1 MTDPTNITW
10 GLSTTILAP
19 TRDILQFA
27 AYHIEAGAH
36 RLYIYLDA
44 ENPDA
49 FAHLDAHP
57 KVRVTVCDATYWK
70 QRKRDRPQTHQ
81 VRQTANAT
89 HAYNRKAEVDWL
101 IHMDADEF
109 LVADRPV
116 ADILAARPADPPATR
131 IRPMEQL
138 SGNPAAFKAF
148 VRNGPDR
155 ARITADLYP
164 TFGEYLKGGFLSH
177 LAGKVFVR
185 TGLPKIHVR
194 IHNVFQNGEMLPCHE
209 RQDGID
215 LAHAHAKSW
224 DDWIAAYRYRVTK
237 GSYRPEL
244 GPNKPYEKG
253 GLSMHDLFQM
263 IEADAGEAGLR
274 AFFDEVCAD
283 TPALRAR
290 LEAHGLLR
298 HADLDLASPS
308 GPPFPPL
315 YRRLV
320 HPFDAPPSLC

>member
-1 MTDPTNITW
+1 MTDVTW
-10 GLSTTILAP
+10 GITSTILAP

-27 AYHIEAGAH
+27 AYHLEAGAH
-36 RLYIYLDA
+36 RIYIYLDA
-44 ENPDA
+44 ANPEA
-49 FAHLDAHP
+49 FEMLDANP
-57 KVRVTVCDATYWK
+57 KIRVTTCDAKYWK
-70 QRKRDRPQTHQ
+70 QRKRDRPDTHQ

-89 HAYNRKAEVDWL
+89 HAYNRRVEVDWL

-109 LVADRPV
+109 LVSDRPI
-116 ADILAARPADPPATR
+116 ADILAERPADPNATR

-138 SGNPAAFKAF
+138 SGAPSIFKGF
-148 VRNGPDR
+148 VPNGPDR
-155 ARITADLYP
+155 ARIVNELYP
-164 TFGEYLKGGFLSH
+164 TYGAYLKGGFLSH

-194 IHNVFQNGEMLPCHE
+194 IHNVFQDGKMLACHD

-224 DDWIAAYRYRVTK
+224 EDWIAAYRYRVTK

-253 GLSMHDLFQM
+253 GLSMHDLFAM
-263 IEADAGEAGLR
+263 IEGEAGEAGLR

-283 TPALRAR
+283 TPSLRAR
-290 LEAHGLLR
+290 LAGHGLLR
-298 HADLDLASPS
+298 KADLALASHLARHFPHFT
-308 GPPFPPL
+308 GP
-315 YRRLV
+315 
-320 HPFDAPPSLC
+320 